1 MIDIKIETHSN
12 IYSTIYT
19 FGCAV
24 EDINDFN
31 NIIQSL

>member
-1 MIDIKIETHSN
+1 MIDIKIETQGK

-24 EDINDFN
+24 EDINNSN